1 MVGGYLGPPING
13 TVRLYV
19 RFLNIEIDLAAVPE
33 FIRHREFRSSIVFDS
48 HKYVF
53 IFFAIPKAFH
63 FSPKF
68 RF

>member
-1 MVGGYLGPPING
+1 MVGGYHGPPING

-19 RFLNIEIDLAAVPE
+19 GFLYMEIDQAAVPE
-33 FIRHREFRSSIVFDS
+33 FIRHKEFRSSVVSDS

-53 IFFAIPKAFH
+53 IFFATPKAFH